1 MLINPA
7 LIYAYIWLLA
17 IFLYTRY
24 WSDIF
29 LPLSDATLSYIL
41 GSIVVVGLAWVVT
54 TIVFIDKLGPFKKNI
69 NLTKFSLRVN
79 KKILFLT
86 YFWCVFS
93 IVELLYHRD
102 LPILAVFGM
111 GNMTYHDYGIPSLHG
126 LLSAIMLSLSMYAL
140 YLLIQTKNK
149 KYLFLYM
156 LTILPYILTMNR
168 GGITSLLVQGLFV
181 LLLFKRVNI
190 SLIVKL
196 TVFIFIF
203 ILIFGF
209 LGEIRN
215 VNTSGDIYAV
225 FQISS
230 NYPDF
235 LPKGFMW
242 IYMYLT
248 TSINNLEN
256 IISSFDDWNFEP
268 FFILFGMLPTFIRN
282 ALSNPHS
289 VDLVSEAFN
298 VSSFMPNYLAAFGVY
313 GSLIFYFLAALI
325 PLYFYRK
332 FLREGNMKHGF
343 ILVIFLHSILL
354 SIFSDFFLIQVYIFQ
369 ILLQY
374 FIFNKFF
381 FRQEA
386 R

>member
-1 MLINPA
+1 
-7 LIYAYIWLLA
+7 
-17 IFLYTRY
+17 
-24 WSDIF
+24 
-29 LPLSDATLSYIL
+29 
-41 GSIVVVGLAWVVT
+41 
-54 TIVFIDKLGPFKKNI
+54 
-69 NLTKFSLRVN
+69 
-79 KKILFLT
+79 
-86 YFWCVFS
+86 
-93 IVELLYHRD
+93 
-102 LPILAVFGM
+102 
-111 GNMTYHDYGIPSLHG
+111 
-126 LLSAIMLSLSMYAL
+126 
-140 YLLIQTKNK
+140 
-149 KYLFLYM
+149 
-156 LTILPYILTMNR
+156 
-168 GGITSLLVQGLFV
+168 
-181 LLLFKRVNI
+181 
-190 SLIVKL
+190 
-196 TVFIFIF
+196 
-203 ILIFGF
+203 
-209 LGEIRN
+209 
-215 VNTSGDIYAV
+215 
-225 FQISS
+225 
-230 NYPDF
+230 
-235 LPKGFMW
+235 
-242 IYMYLT
+242 MYLT